1 MANNCR
7 NLRLLLYLRRYN
19 LSGKEVASMALTK
32 RLNPVGNS
40 AGLTFDKPILKQ
52 VGWEL
57 GNEIELRVEGET
69 IVLTKHHYAAPG
81 QVGDSAKR
89 MIARHG
95 KSLD

>member
-1 MANNCR
+1 
-7 NLRLLLYLRRYN
+7 
-19 LSGKEVASMALTK
+19 MALTK

-69 IVLTKHHYAAPG
+69 IVLTKHRYAEPEEVTA
-81 QVGDSAKR
+81 SAKR
-89 MIARHG
+89 MLAKHA
-95 KSLD
+95 KSLDKLGR